1 MTQVTMLSA
10 SQISH
15 LLDMPAVIDAVADA
29 YKEKANHPATLW
41 PMVYEQLGGEADMDI
56 RSGVLA
62 SKHVFGNKLLAWFG
76 ENAKRGLP
84 ELNGLVNLYN
94 SDTGEPAAVLNAT
107 ALTGFRTGTAGAVAS
122 RLLANP
128 DATTLLVV
136 GTGRSQAPYQIM
148 AQLCV
153 LPKVTQV
160 LLANPRDAKKA
171 QAAAAQMPRRSTMKI
186 KDFGVEQWMN
196 EYETKAKY
204 NLGETC
210 VSSLSIRE
218 FCELVGVDVNDFA
231 KQLVDR
237 RLTYGAIEGAVELK
251 EAITRLYQNLTP
263 DEIVTEHGAIGA
275 NNLVLNALV
284 EPGDEVIAV
293 TPTYQQLQS
302 IPKAIGA
309 MVKLLP
315 LKRENGYLPDAEQL
329 RGLVSDKTKL
339 IVLNNPDNP
348 TGALMSQAGLQ
359 TIVDIAKSV
368 DAYVL
373 CDEVYRQLTQE
384 DGYSPSIIDLYDK
397 GISTSSFSKVFSLA
411 GIRLGWLATHDQA
424 VMKACLSYRDYE
436 TISCGQLDEMVGTL
450 ALKNQAVLLERN
462 RGIVRENLKVLEEWV
477 HQQPHIT
484 WLKPK
489 AGTTALLYYDFDL
502 PSTIFCDRLMK
513 EYETLL
519 VPGSCFDIENSLR
532 IGYAFETTHL
542 RDGMNQL
549 GKFLAKLEQEA
560 R

>member
-136 GTGRSQAPYQIM
+136 GTGSQAPYQIM

-160 LLANPRDAKKA
+160 LLANPRDANKA

-218 FCELVGVDVNDFA
+218 LCELVGVDVNDFA

-302 IPKAIGA
+302 IPEAIGA
-309 MVKLLP
+309 TVKLLP

-373 CDEVYRQLTQE
+373 CDEVYRHLTQE

>member
-15 LLDMPAVIDAVADA
+15 LLDMPSVIDAVADA

-107 ALTGFRTGTAGAVAS
+107 ALTGFRTGAAGAVAS

-136 GTGRSQAPYQIM
+136 GTGSQAPYQIM

-218 FCELVGVDVNDFA
+218 LCELVGVDVNDFA

-373 CDEVYRQLTQE
+373 CDEVYRHLTQE

-549 GKFLAKLEQEA
+549 GKFLAKLE
-560 R
+560 

>member
-136 GTGRSQAPYQIM
+136 GTGSQAPYQIM

-218 FCELVGVDVNDFA
+218 LCELVGVDVNDFA

-373 CDEVYRQLTQE
+373 CDEVYRHLTQE

-549 GKFLAKLEQEA
+549 GKFLAKLE
-560 R
+560 